1 MRLAASRPL
10 SRPAVRP
17 ARRPATAARASE
29 TARGAIDA
37 GLTKFE
43 AGDPTAA
50 LAEFNRAFT
59 LPGTG
64 LKRFRDK
71 PAGLSDGET
80 QAAHYNAACAHAAL
94 GNVDAALASLTAA
107 IAAGYDDAQARAT
120 LESDPDL
127 AKLRADPRFAGVMQ
141 RVAAARKKGGLFGLF
156 G

>member
-17 ARRPATAARASE
+17 ARCPATVARAAE

-50 LAEFNRAFT
+50 LADFKRAFT

-71 PAGLSDGET
+71 PPGLSDGET

-94 GNVDAALASLTAA
+94 GDIDAALISLTAA
-107 IAAGYDDAQARAT
+107 IAAGYEDTQARAT